1 MENAVFMERIE
12 KQAYAKI
19 NLGLDVLRRRED
31 GYHEVKMIMQTVGI
45 CDTLTFIKKESPGII
60 LKTNREDLSTGED
73 NLICRAAE
81 LLFHEAGLTQGVEI
95 YLQKRIPIAAGMAG
109 GSTDAAAALSGLN
122 ELFSLGYS
130 LEKLQSFG
138 VTLGAD
144 IPYCLMGGT
153 ALSEGIGEI
162 LSRLPA
168 PPQCSLLIVKP
179 DISVSTKFVYEN
191 LRLDSHSIHPD
202 IDGMVDA
209 LKAGSLKGIT
219 DRLGNVLETVTTKE
233 YPVIDTIKG
242 LMRESGAQGVLM
254 SGSGPT
260 VFGIF
265 EREESARMA
274 AERMKEQ
281 TPAAEVFVTE
291 FV

>member
-1 MENAVFMERIE
+1 
-12 KQAYAKI
+12 
-19 NLGLDVLRRRED
+19 
-31 GYHEVKMIMQTVGI
+31 
-45 CDTLTFIKKESPGII
+45 
-60 LKTNREDLSTGED
+60 
-73 NLICRAAE
+73 
-81 LLFHEAGLTQGVEI
+81 
-95 YLQKRIPIAAGMAG
+95 
-109 GSTDAAAALSGLN
+109 
-122 ELFSLGYS
+122 
-130 LEKLQSFG
+130 
-138 VTLGAD
+138 
-144 IPYCLMGGT
+144 
-153 ALSEGIGEI
+153 
-162 LSRLPA
+162 
-168 PPQCSLLIVKP
+168 
-179 DISVSTKFVYEN
+179 
-191 LRLDSHSIHPD
+191 
-202 IDGMVDA
+202 MVDA